1 MAKTLN
7 LVQLAGNIGNI
18 NPFGKDN
25 AGVNVSVATQEPRKE
40 GNDWVED
47 TVWHN
52 ATAYGH
58 MAKYIQDYANVGD
71 FIVISGKL
79 SVREYTDKAGNIQKP
94 VSISIKDCVLKSK
107 GVSKGQEEADSR
119 PKADPKPKPKP
130 EGNTDPDD
138 DLPF

>member
-58 MAKYIQDYANVGD
+58 TAKYIQDYADVGD

-79 SVREYTDKAGNIQKP
+79 SVREYTDKDGNKQKP

-107 GVSKGQEEADSR
+107 GVSKGQEQADSR
-119 PKADPKPKPKP
+119 PKP
-130 EGNTDPDD
+130 EGNTDPND

>member
-1 MAKTLN
+1 MAKTMN

-18 NPFGKDN
+18 KPFGKDN

-58 MAKYIQDYANVGD
+58 TAKYIQDYADVGD

-107 GVSKGQEEADSR
+107 GVSKGQEQADSR
-119 PKADPKPKPKP
+119 PKP
-130 EGNTDPDD
+130 EGNTDPND

>member
-1 MAKTLN
+1 MAKTMN

-40 GNDWVED
+40 GNDWIED

-52 ATAYGH
+52 TTAYGH

-79 SVREYTDKAGNIQKP
+79 SVREYTDKDGNKQKP

-107 GVSKGQEEADSR
+107 GVSKGQEQADSR
-119 PKADPKPKPKP
+119 PKP
-130 EGNTDPDD
+130 EGNTDPND

>member
-1 MAKTLN
+1 MAKTMN

-18 NPFGKDN
+18 KPFGKDN
-25 AGVNVSVATQEPRKE
+25 AGVNVAVATQEPRKD

-58 MAKYIQDYANVGD
+58 TAKYIQDYADVGD

-79 SVREYTDKAGNIQKP
+79 SVREYTDKDGNKQKP

-107 GVSKGQEEADSR
+107 GVSKGQEQADSR
-119 PKADPKPKPKP
+119 PKP
-130 EGNTDPDD
+130 EGNTDPND

>member
-1 MAKTLN
+1 MAKTMN

-18 NPFGKDN
+18 KPFGKDN
-25 AGVNVSVATQEPRKE
+25 AGVNVSLATQEPRKE

-58 MAKYIQDYANVGD
+58 TAKYIQDYADVGD

-79 SVREYTDKAGNIQKP
+79 SVREYTDKDGNKQKP

-107 GVSKGQEEADSR
+107 GVSKGQEQADSR
-119 PKADPKPKPKP
+119 PKP
-130 EGNTDPDD
+130 EGNTDPND

>member
-1 MAKTLN
+1 MN

-18 NPFGKDN
+18 KPFGKDN

-58 MAKYIQDYANVGD
+58 TAKYIQDYADVGD

-79 SVREYTDKAGNIQKP
+79 SVREYTDKDGNKQKP

-107 GVSKGQEEADSR
+107 GVSKGQEQADSR
-119 PKADPKPKPKP
+119 PKP
-130 EGNTDPDD
+130 EGNTDPND

>member
-1 MAKTLN
+1 MAKTMN

-18 NPFGKDN
+18 KPFGKDN

-52 ATAYGH
+52 ATAYCH
-58 MAKYIQDYANVGD
+58 TAKYIQDYANVGD

-79 SVREYTDKAGNIQKP
+79 SVREYTDKDGNKQKP

-107 GVSKGQEEADSR
+107 GVSKGQEQADSR
-119 PKADPKPKPKP
+119 PKP
-130 EGNTDPDD
+130 EGNTDPND

>member
-1 MAKTLN
+1 MAKTMN
-7 LVQLAGNIGNI
+7 FVSLAGNIGNI

-52 ATAYGH
+52 ATAFGH
-58 MAKYIQDYANVGD
+58 TAKYIQDYAAKGD
-71 FIVISGKL
+71 YIVIHGKL
-79 SVREYTDKAGNIQKP
+79 TVRQYTDKAGNKQKP
-94 VSISIKDCVLKSK
+94 VSISIKECVLKSK
-107 GVSKGQEEADSR
+107 GVSRGQEQADSR
-119 PKADPKPKPKP
+119 PKPEPKP
-130 EGNTDPDD
+130 EGNTDPSD

>member
-58 MAKYIQDYANVGD
+58 AAKYIQDYANVGD

-79 SVREYTDKAGNIQKP
+79 SVREYTDKDGNKQKP

-107 GVSKGQEEADSR
+107 GVSKGQEQADSR
-119 PKADPKPKPKP
+119 PKP
-130 EGNTDPDD
+130 EGNTDPND

>member
-1 MAKTLN
+1 MAKTMN

-18 NPFGKDN
+18 KPFGKDN

-58 MAKYIQDYANVGD
+58 TAKYIQDYADVGD

-79 SVREYTDKAGNIQKP
+79 SVREYTDKDGNKQKP

-107 GVSKGQEEADSR
+107 GVSKGQEQADSR
-119 PKADPKPKPKP
+119 PKP
-130 EGNTDPDD
+130 EGNTDPND

>member
-1 MAKTLN
+1 VAKTMN

-18 NPFGKDN
+18 KPFGKDN

-58 MAKYIQDYANVGD
+58 TAKYIQDYADVGD

-79 SVREYTDKAGNIQKP
+79 SVREYTDKDGNKQKP

-107 GVSKGQEEADSR
+107 GVSKGQEQADSR
-119 PKADPKPKPKP
+119 PKP
-130 EGNTDPDD
+130 EGNTDPND

>member
-47 TVWHN
+47 TVWDN
-52 ATAYGH
+52 ARAYGH
-58 MAKYIQDYANVGD
+58 TAKYIQDYANVGD

-79 SVREYTDKAGNIQKP
+79 SVREYTDKDGNKQKP

-107 GVSKGQEEADSR
+107 GVSKGQEQADSR
-119 PKADPKPKPKP
+119 PKP
-130 EGNTDPDD
+130 EGNTDPND